1 MTTHAVVTLE
11 IDSRTHVDLALPL
24 NIPSHILANAI
35 AQALEIDK
43 EEKKNYT
50 LAVKTEQGIVRVSPQ
65 STLGDV
71 SVLDGFKLQLI
82 NQKSIVAPPQSGR
95 QARLEAE
102 TGQTFHL
109 ESNMLLIGRKDVKR
123 GVVVDID
130 LAPLDSRKI
139 ISRKHATIEIQNGK
153 WLLVD
158 QKSVNG
164 TWLNGHKLTAEEAY
178 PLQDG
183 DEIIF
188 GINGVMLKFCSD
200 K

>member
-1 MTTHAVVTLE
+1 MTHAVVTVE
-11 IDSRTHVDLALPL
+11 IDSRTLVDLALPL

-35 AQALEIDK
+35 AQALEMDK
-43 EEKKNYT
+43 EGNKNYT
-50 LAVKTEQGIVRVSPQ
+50 LAVKTEQGVTRISSQ

-71 SVLDGFKLQLI
+71 SVLDGFKLQLL
-82 NQKSIVAPPQSGR
+82 NEKSTAAPPQSGR
-95 QARLEAE
+95 QARLESE

-130 LAPLDSRKI
+130 LAPLDPRKI
-139 ISRKHATIEIQNGK
+139 VSRKHATIETQNGK
-153 WLLVD
+153 WMLVD

-164 TWLNGHKLTAEEAY
+164 TWLNGHKLTAEESY
-178 PLQDG
+178 PLQEG

-188 GINGVMLKFCSD
+188 GRNGVTLKFLANF
-200 K
+200 